1 MPGVQ
6 AVRQAAGD
14 QADEE
19 ARDAKTAQQLW
30 KLSAELT
37 ECDWPREFCEV
48 NVPVV
53 AGSVRPSPVF
63 LAVVAITAARV
74 EVFARRPPTIQPL
87 AYVGV
92 FTLVIAG
99 WVVLLGLHQFA
110 HAYTAFRFG
119 DHGVAMRGYL
129 TLNPLKY
136 THPVLCV
143 PLIPI
148 VFIALGGVHRR
159 AGRGRV
165 RADVIHDQE
174 AEDDRQPR
182 RAVHQ
187 RRVRRGP
194 ARGDGAVLR
203 PGPGGVLGRHGVL
216 RLPARATAAWPNSL
230 PVPGLDGY
238 GALEPHL
245 SPDTQRALAP
255 AKTWGCCSCSS
266 FLFIASPLGNYFF
279 AVVTWF
285 VDLFGVKRFLV
296 GNGLRLTQ
304 FWSAWL

>member
-1 MPGVQ
+1 M
-6 AVRQAAGD
+6 
-14 QADEE
+14 
-19 ARDAKTAQQLW
+19 
-30 KLSAELT
+30 
-37 ECDWPREFCEV
+37 
-48 NVPVV
+48 

-63 LAVVAITAARV
+63 LAVVAITAAGGV
-74 EVFARRPPTIQPL
+74 VAWMAADSIEPL

-99 WVVLLGLHQFA
+99 WVVSLCLHEFA

-136 THPVLCV
+136 THPVLSL
-143 PLIPI
+143 LIPI
-148 VFIALGGVHRR
+148 VFIALGGIGVP
-159 AGRGRV
+159 G
-165 RADVIHDQE
+165 
-174 AEDDRQPR
+174 
-182 RAVHQ
+182 
-187 RRVRRGP
+187 
-194 ARGDGAVLR
+194 GAVYVQTSFMTKRQKTIVSLA
-203 PGPGGVLGRHGVL
+203 GPFTNVAFAAILLAVTALFYDQDHMVFWAGMAFSGFLQV
-216 RLPARATAAWPNSL
+216 TAALLNLL

-255 AKTWGCCSCSS
+255 AKTWGLLVL
-266 FLFIASPLGNYFF
+266 FVLFIASPLGNYFF

-285 VDLFGVKRFLV
+285 VDLFGVERFLV

>member
-1 MPGVQ
+1 M
-6 AVRQAAGD
+6 
-14 QADEE
+14 
-19 ARDAKTAQQLW
+19 
-30 KLSAELT
+30 
-37 ECDWPREFCEV
+37 

-63 LAVVAITAARV
+63 LAVVAITAAGGV
-74 EVFARRPPTIQPL
+74 VAWMAADSIEPL

-99 WVVLLGLHQFA
+99 WVVSLCLHEFA

-136 THPVLCV
+136 THPVLSL
-143 PLIPI
+143 LIPI
-148 VFIALGGVHRR
+148 VFIALGGIGVP
-159 AGRGRV
+159 G
-165 RADVIHDQE
+165 
-174 AEDDRQPR
+174 
-182 RAVHQ
+182 
-187 RRVRRGP
+187 
-194 ARGDGAVLR
+194 GAVYVQTSFMTKRQKTIVSLA
-203 PGPGGVLGRHGVL
+203 GPLTNVAFAVIVLVITALFYDQDHGVFWAGMAFSGFL
-216 RLPARATAAWPNSL
+216 QVTAALLNLL

-255 AKTWGCCSCSS
+255 AKTYGLLIL
-266 FLFIASPLGNYFF
+266 FVLFIASPLGDYFF
-279 AVVTWF
+279 RVVAWF
-285 VDLFGVKRFLV
+285 VDLFGVQRGLV
-296 GNGLRLTQ
+296 GDGLRLTQ